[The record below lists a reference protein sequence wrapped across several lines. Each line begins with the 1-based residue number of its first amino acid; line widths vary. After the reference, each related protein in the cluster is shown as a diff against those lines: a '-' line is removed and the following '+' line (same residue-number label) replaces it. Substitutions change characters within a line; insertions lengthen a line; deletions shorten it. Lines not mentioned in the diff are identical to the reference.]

1 MTVDLSLAADVRLPY
16 AHPALAA
23 LRPLGS
29 GLLAGREGWNAAEL
43 GRLARRV
50 AAGAA
55 GELHLAARF
64 DPANRWFLRLALTE
78 EVEVWLLTWTPGQGT
93 RPHDHGGAS
102 GAFTVLRGELTETW
116 RDGPVQARRATKAR
130 GHGSAFG
137 PERVHTVANRGRQDA
152 VSVHAYSPPQLPLGT
167 VVDLEDPPG

>member
-1 MTVDLSLAADVRLPY
+1 MTVDLSLATDVRLPY
-16 AHPALAA
+16 AHTALDA
-23 LRPLGS
+23 LRPLG
-29 GLLAGREGWNAAEL
+29 GLVAPREHWSAVDL

-78 EVEVWLLTWTPGQGT
+78 QVEVWLLTWTPGQGT

-116 RDGPVQARRATKAR
+116 RDGPVQARRAAKAR

-137 PERVHTVANRGRQDA
+137 PERVHTVANTGSTDA
-152 VSVHAYSPPQLPLGT
+152 VSVHAYSPPLLPLGT
-167 VVDLEDPPG
+167 DVTLEDPPG